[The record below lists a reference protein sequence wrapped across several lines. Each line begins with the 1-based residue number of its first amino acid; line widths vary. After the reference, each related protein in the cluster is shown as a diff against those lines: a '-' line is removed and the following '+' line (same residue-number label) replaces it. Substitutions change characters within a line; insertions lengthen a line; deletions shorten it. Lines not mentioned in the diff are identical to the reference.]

1 MASEV
6 YVSVRT
12 AFLPAGIPV
21 QNVKVAM
28 YNSNG
33 AFVQS
38 DTSNE
43 AGSTYFGLRSAGT
56 YELRLS
62 FPVAG
67 RTATGNSRVNIQVG
81 GVDATEIFD
90 VLVDVTSLPA
100 ASNDLFCRCS
110 GRFVD
115 LTGIPVAG
123 EVFTFSED
131 NSAPALLLDSGTGRS
146 AGVVPR
152 ATMVCT
158 GRDGQISVDLL
169 RGQRYHVSQSSRG
182 HISWTVVVPEQ
193 AAASFPDVVFP
204 APEVVE
210 YRLSG
215 ELLAPSDFPVVA
227 VNQGSYVLLDVT
239 TVFRSGAR
247 FAGLRGVC
255 LQSDANYWKLSA
267 AANGGE
273 LRITGLSPGEAT
285 LNVVAYQQETGYGFR
300 LLPTTEILGSLV
312 VTVVDDPDV
321 PDVDP
326 PAGADDE
333 APPPFLVDGGII

>member
-21 QNVKVAM
+21 QNVKVSM
-28 YNSNG
+28 YNSAG

-38 DTSNE
+38 DTSN
-43 AGSTYFGLRSAGT
+43 AVGSTYFGSRSAGT

-81 GVDATEIFD
+81 GVAATEIFD
-90 VLVDVTSLPA
+90 VLVDVTALPA
-100 ASNDLFCRCS
+100 SSNDLFCRCS

-115 LTGIPVAG
+115 LTGVPVAG

-152 ATMVCT
+152 STMVCT
-158 GRDGQISVDLL
+158 DRNGQISVDLL
-169 RGQRYHVSQSSRG
+169 RGQRYGVMQSSRG
-182 HISWTVVVPEQ
+182 HIAWTVVVPEL

-204 APEVVE
+204 SPEVVE
-210 YRLSG
+210 YRLNG
-215 ELLAPSDFPVVA
+215 ELLEPADSPVVA
-227 VNQGSYVLLDVT
+227 VNQGSYILLDVT

-247 FAGLRGVC
+247 FAGLRGVG
-255 LQSDANYWKLSA
+255 LQADENYWKLSA
-267 AANGGE
+267 TATGSV
-273 LRITGLSPGEAT
+273 LRITGLSPGEAVLT
-285 LNVVAYQQETGYGFR
+285 VAAYQQDAGYGFG
-300 LLPTTEILGSLV
+300 LLPATDILGSIV
-312 VTVVDDPDV
+312 VTIVDDPDI
-321 PDVDP
+321 PDVEP
-326 PAGADDE
+326 PAGAGDE
-333 APPPFLVDGGII
+333 DPPPFLVDGGVI